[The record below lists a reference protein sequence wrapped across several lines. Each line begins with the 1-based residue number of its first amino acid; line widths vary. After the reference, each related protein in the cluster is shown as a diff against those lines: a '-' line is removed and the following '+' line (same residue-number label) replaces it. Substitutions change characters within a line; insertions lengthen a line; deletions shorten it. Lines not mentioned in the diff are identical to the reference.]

1 MFCPIPFKLTG
12 QNEVGVIGEFDLHL
26 DAETAYPFA
35 LGSVF
40 QYCEDRKAIAYYNR
54 LTNSIKYFDYKT
66 GKGNGET
73 KFSKEGP
80 NALGPDPY
88 YFHYHNRDSIF
99 VLSRGTNFS
108 MFLINSS
115 GEKIN
120 TYHYSSEDYSTIVFP
135 KATTLFGAIDF
146 KFPYVYLALEIS
158 DMEDRNTV
166 APVIRIDLEK
176 DEFSYLNEPLPYQRL
191 DINRI
196 AWQNEYYFYSS
207 RITRNTNNND
217 LLISYPLEH
226 IVYRMRGSVI
236 EELDGKSDVIGDFHF
251 LEKPRERKRD
261 PNNFDVKSIAL
272 SSAWYFGVIYNP
284 YQNLYYRVGKVEQ
297 RRDSYR
303 SVEAGE
309 KLRDPFRYSV
319 TVYDSDFNKLAD
331 SIITADEVLFHR
343 GLFVTPDGLCGPQLN
358 LKGEDVMGI
367 SIIGL
372 K

>member
-1 MFCPIPFKLTG
+1 MCIIG
-12 QNEVGVIGEFDLHL
+12 QTREAVVIGELNLQL
-26 DAETAYPFA
+26 DEQTAYPWAF
-35 LGSVF
+35 GSRF

-120 TYHYSSEDYSTIVFP
+120 TYHYSSEDYSEIPFP
-135 KATTLFGAIDF
+135 RAATLFGAIEF
-146 KFPYVYLALEIS
+146 RFPYVYIALEVS
-158 DMEDRNTV
+158 DKEERNIV
-166 APVIRIDLEK
+166 APVIRLNIKTDQ
-176 DEFSYLNEPLPYQRL
+176 FVYLKQPLPYENINVNTMAQRE
-191 DINRI
+191 DN
-196 AWQNEYYFYSS
+196 YYLYSS
-207 RITRNTNNND
+207 RVTGNIERD
-217 LLISYPLEH
+217 EIMISYPLEGH
-226 IVYRMRGSVI
+226 VYRLRDTTVI
-236 EELDGKSDVIGDFHF
+236 GTLDAKSDKIGDFLF
-251 LEKPRERKRD
+251 LRKPR
-261 PNNFDVKSIAL
+261 PNRYVPNYEESRSVAF
-272 SSAWYFGVIYNP
+272 SSAWYYGVIYNP
-284 YQNLYYRVGKVEQ
+284 YQGLYYRIGKVQ
-297 RRDSYR
+297 RRKDTYSR
-303 SVEAGE
+303 IQAGE
-309 KLRDPFRYSV
+309 KALDMNQYSV
-319 TVYDSDFNKLAD
+319 TVFDSDFNKLAD
-331 SIITADEVLFHR
+331 SIITAEDVLFGR
-343 GLFVTPDGLCGPQLN
+343 GVFVTPDGLCGPQLN